1 MKFKQWQERKY
12 EGERDPTL
20 LPTWQEAITQVVKS
34 EILYPRMPA
43 ILRRQQKK
51 AGQKRKDQHSFKK
64 VEPED
69 NLAKVEQMAQDM
81 RQSKRQEL
89 REAIRTKSRA
99 VKISSRAQNITPR
112 EI

>member
-43 ILRRQQKK
+43 ILRRQQEKMGK
-51 AGQKRKDQHSFKK
+51 NRSDQHSFMKT
-64 VEPED
+64 EPED
-69 NLAKVEQMAQDM
+69 NLAKVEKMAQDM
-81 RQSKRQEL
+81 R
-89 REAIRTKSRA
+89 
-99 VKISSRAQNITPR
+99 
-112 EI
+112 

>member
-1 MKFKQWQERKY
+1 
-12 EGERDPTL
+12 
-20 LPTWQEAITQVVKS
+20 
-34 EILYPRMPA
+34 MPA

-51 AGQKRKDQHSFKK
+51 AEQKGSEQHSFKK

-69 NLAKVEQMAQDM
+69 NLAKVELMAQDM

-89 REAIRTKSRA
+89 REARRTKSRA
-99 VKISSRAQNITPR
+99 EKISSHSQNTTLR

>member
-1 MKFKQWQERKY
+1 MARKK
-12 EGERDPTL
+12 
-20 LPTWQEAITQVVKS
+20 I
-34 EILYPRMPA
+34 
-43 ILRRQQKK
+43 RRRAGSHPLANLAGGNHPSRK
-51 AGQKRKDQHSFKK
+51 AGQKGNDQHSFKK

-69 NLAKVEQMAQDM
+69 NFAKVEQMAQDM

-99 VKISSRAQNITPR
+99 VKISSHAQNTTPR

>member
-1 MKFKQWQERKY
+1 
-12 EGERDPTL
+12 
-20 LPTWQEAITQVVKS
+20 
-34 EILYPRMPA
+34 MPA
-43 ILRRQQKK
+43 ILRGQQGKT
-51 AGQKRKDQHSFKK
+51 GQKRNEQHYFMRT
-64 VEPED
+64 EPDD

-99 VKISSRAQNITPR
+99 VKISSRAQNTTPR